1 MKLYR
6 KFVAEIAKKLS
17 PTNKD
22 SKVDKN
28 YSVSGD
34 QYSIDPGDTAAEN
47 GKKGPDSSKS
57 HGNVA
62 PKNGEHVSP
71 KQGSSPAPSKVLSK
85 LAKSI
90 KKTPLRK
97 GDKAAGEKAPIKST
111 KAPIKEFYNT
121 DAAKTVST
129 ATEGSYDPFDSK
141 KHKVFAKVSYLKQ
154 QDGSSTRHVS
164 MFHSTSKEDALVKLG
179 QQNPYYLDQ
188 NTKIKELDKD
198 HPAHQKYVAVQKQ
211 RADNEKMIDHSTV
224 KHLVRK
230 HSFKHFGKPIDPDK
244 ITEEKK
250 D

>member
-34 QYSIDPGDTAAEN
+34 QYSIDTGDTSAEN

-71 KQGSSPAPSKVLSK
+71 RQGTSPKPSKVL
-85 LAKSI
+85 AKINKVI
-90 KKTPLRK
+90 KKK
-97 GDKAAGEKAPIKST
+97 
-111 KAPIKEFYNT
+111 PIKEYHDI
-121 DAAKTVST
+121 DAVKPTMTGAVS
-129 ATEGSYDPFDSK
+129 EGSYDPFDSK

-164 MFHSTSKEDALVKLG
+164 MFHSTSKEDALIKLG

-198 HPAHQKYVAVQKQ
+198 HPAHQKYVAAQKQ
-211 RADNEKMIDHSTV
+211 RAETEKMIDQSIV

>member
-34 QYSIDPGDTAAEN
+34 QYSIDPGDTSAEN

-71 KQGSSPAPSKVLSK
+71 RQGTSPKPSKVL
-85 LAKSI
+85 AKINKVI
-90 KKTPLRK
+90 KKK
-97 GDKAAGEKAPIKST
+97 
-111 KAPIKEFYNT
+111 PIKEYHDI
-121 DAAKTVST
+121 DAAKPTMTGAVS
-129 ATEGSYDPFDSK
+129 EGSYDPFDSK

-164 MFHSTSKEDALVKLG
+164 MFHSTSKEDALIKLG

-211 RADNEKMIDHSTV
+211 RADTEKMIDHSTV

-230 HSFKHFGKPIDPDK
+230 HSFKHFGKPMDPDK